1 MTPEKAARLLRQANP
16 DGDISR
22 LKAGGGKSLSFGG
35 AIDLGGRPQTI
46 RGLAYHA
53 PSPIETSYNGKE
65 GLNIPKFTP
74 PELMGQPLIGS
85 AAASQAAP
93 APMQ

>member
-16 DGDISR
+16 DSDISR
-22 LKAGGGKSLSFGG
+22 LKAGGGKSLNFGG
-35 AIDLGGRPQTI
+35 AIDIDARPQTI
-46 RGLAYHA
+46 KGLAYHGPA
-53 PSPIETSYNGKE
+53 SIEASYNGKE
-65 GLNIPKFTP
+65 GLNIPRVTP

-85 AAASQAAP
+85 AASQAAP